1 LPAEDIP
8 AISLDVA
15 ELADCESAVAEPLVL
30 PVTVL
35 GADDTVGAAT
45 GLGTIG
51 GATGVANEQIYTKS
65 KNKDLLKFVLKMH
78 KCYYIKMHLQIETES
93 FAYQLNIS
101 KLKIKRKTYELLW

>member
-15 ELADCESAVAEPLVL
+15 ELADCESTVAEPVVL

-45 GLGTIG
+45 GLGTMG
-51 GATGVANEQIYTKS
+51 GATGVANGQIY
-65 KNKDLLKFVLKMH
+65 H
-78 KCYYIKMHLQIETES
+78 KIKKQRS
-93 FAYQLNIS
+93 
-101 KLKIKRKTYELLW
+101 LKIFP